1 MKITNFITKTA
12 VAATLT
18 GSLLFAAG
26 CSDADYSQTGANAP
40 MRSETVAQTET
51 DMSQATRPDYYNR
64 QSLEETSQEPMTTT
78 DRQMTENDN
87 QEAQMAST
95 PVPDYNFD
103 DAKVA
108 KMSYDELQSRV
119 NNVQETLE
127 ETKDMAD
134 SEQEKEGLE
143 MLSSRTKNLSQE
155 LQNVDAEMASTA
167 EPEMIRDVLEVEVEV
182 NQFNENLEI

>member
-1 MKITNFITKTA
+1 MKISNFITKTT
-12 VAATLT
+12 VAATLAGT
-18 GSLLFAAG
+18 LLFSAG
-26 CSDADYSQTGANAP
+26 CSDADYTRTGANDP
-40 MRSETVAQTET
+40 MTPETVAQTET
-51 DMSQATRPDYYNR
+51 DMNQATGPDYYNR
-64 QSLEETSQEPMTTT
+64 QSLEETSQDPMTAT
-78 DRQMTENDN
+78 DRQMRDDN
-87 QEAQMAST
+87 QEEQMAST

-119 NNVQETLE
+119 TNVQESLK

-143 MLSSRTKNLSQE
+143 MLSSRTENLSQE